1 MEALR
6 RLGFQEKDLLLKTF
20 GDIEKEGVPPEFE
33 NDHEFFVKVKAEY
46 QEKKRKDRMQKLL
59 EVFNI
64 V

>member
-1 MEALR
+1 MK

-46 QEKKRKDRMQKLL
+46 QEKRRKDRMQKLL
-59 EVFNI
+59 EVTDCIF
-64 V
+64 